1 MPDVYTHGHHE
12 SVLRSHRWRTAA
24 PGVLNCVGVDLAWG
38 RRARTGLCAVALDGR
53 VAASTTV
60 LTDSEILDW
69 MRVEAPAA
77 RVVGF
82 DAPLIVDNLTGRR
95 RCETLLSRAFGP
107 QKAGAHSSNRSMP
120 AFADGGRAL
129 FLARTLDLR
138 TVPAPIRLVGAGPAT
153 PDPGLAVEVYPHAAL
168 VATFGLAERPV
179 YKAGRGRS
187 VETRRLGLGL
197 VIGLLESLAD
207 GTEPFDVTANP
218 RWPALAGAVA
228 RAVRHFELEAVEDEI
243 DAHVCAYVALLAW
256 RDQADGGQRV
266 RVLGDWSEGAV
277 VTPVDERQL
286 TRLVAIEIGSD

>member
-1 MPDVYTHGHHE
+1 
-12 SVLRSHRWRTAA
+12 
-24 PGVLNCVGVDLAWG
+24 LNCVGVDLAWG

-53 VAASTTV
+53 VTASTAV
-60 LTDSEILDW
+60 LTDSEILAW
-69 MRVEAPAA
+69 MQVEAPAL

-95 RCETLLSRAFGP
+95 RCETLLSRAFGA

-120 AFADGGRAL
+120 SFADGGRAL
-129 FLARTLDLR
+129 FLARSLGLR
-138 TVPAPIRLVGAGPAT
+138 TVPVPSRVAGIG
-153 PDPGLAVEVYPHAAL
+153 PDGPRPGLAVEVYPHSAL

-187 VETRRLGLGL
+187 VETRRLGLGQ
-197 VIGLLESLAD
+197 VVRLLESLAD
-207 GTEPFDVTANP
+207 GTQPFDVTANP
-218 RWPALAGAVA
+218 RWPALVGAVA
-228 RAVRHFELEAVEDEI
+228 RATRHFELEAVEDEI
-243 DAHVCAYVALLAW
+243 DAHVCAYVALLLW

-286 TRLVAIEIGSD
+286 ARLAAIETGAD